1 MDKKLLFRILLT
13 AVALVLAYLFVKAT
27 ALPLWAQLGVYLVP
41 YLIISYDVM
50 GEAVEEGIRERNP
63 FNEDFLMCIAT
74 IGALCIG
81 FSRWA
86 SCSRTMPRIRA
97 ATPLRL

>member
-63 FNEDFLMCIAT
+63 FNEDFLM
-74 IGALCIG
+74 
-81 FSRWA
+81 
-86 SCSRTMPRIRA
+86 
-97 ATPLRL
+97 